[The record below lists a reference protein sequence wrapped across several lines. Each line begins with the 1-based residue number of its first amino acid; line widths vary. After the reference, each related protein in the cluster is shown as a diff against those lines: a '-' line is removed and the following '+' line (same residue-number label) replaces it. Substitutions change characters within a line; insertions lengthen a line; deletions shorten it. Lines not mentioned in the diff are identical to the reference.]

1 MGAPKGNKYWQMR
14 KTHGRPKKF
23 ETPEEL
29 WKECCDFFEWI
40 EANPILE
47 HKSFCYQGEV
57 VRDTIPKIRAMT
69 VDGLTLYLGIT
80 KESLGDYRERK
91 GYSDV
96 MSIVDAI
103 IRDQKFTGAA
113 ADQLNPNIIARDLGL
128 KDKSEADVNTRIESL
143 IKFQPAKIDKDN

>member
-1 MGAPKGNKYWQMR
+1 
-14 KTHGRPKKF
+14 
-23 ETPEEL
+23 
-29 WKECCDFFEWI
+29 
-40 EANPILE
+40 
-47 HKSFCYQGEV
+47 
-57 VRDTIPKIRAMT
+57 MT